1 MVPTNRDPD
10 LVGTATSEWKPVK
23 LSEVHKGLT
32 TLWNET
38 GGKTATR
45 VCTTNLIVRLDDKSG
60 LDEAIE
66 AARIASE
73 EHPLR
78 AIFLLAEPEAE
89 EHETQG
95 RVSGYCRRSDSG
107 DVHICCEQIVL
118 TAKGRAVER
127 LPSSVAALLV
137 PDLPVVLWWMGVP
150 SLGEE
155 LMYRLLEMSDRLI
168 LDSLEFN
175 DIPAIHESAVG
186 NPQVGF
192 GDLNWIRITQW
203 REIMAEIFDD
213 PRFLPYLSQIGNLDA
228 RYANGNASQ
237 ATLYAAWF
245 LSRTGQ
251 TGPTRQ
257 TNVSIEALEGIPTE
271 RCSLVA
277 VNLES
282 LDRKAFF
289 SLAINPKREIEV
301 IVEVEGEP
309 ALYRTS
315 PAESLPLGKLLAA
328 EIEEGPDAFYREA
341 LMATEWQMANG

>member
-1 MVPTNRDPD
+1 MP
-10 LVGTATSEWKPVK
+10 AISEWKPVK
-23 LSEVHKGLT
+23 LSEIHTGLT

-45 VCTTNLIVRLDDKSG
+45 VCTTNLIVCLDDKSR

-95 RVSGYCRRSDSG
+95 QVSGYCRRSDSG

-150 SLGEE
+150 SLGEGP
-155 LMYRLLEMSDRLI
+155 MNRLLEMSDRLI

-175 DIPAIHESAVG
+175 DIPAIHESAAG

-203 REIMAEIFDD
+203 REMMAEIFDD
-213 PRFLPYLSQIGNLDA
+213 PRFLPYLSQIGNLDV
-228 RYANGNASQ
+228 RYAADGSPNSSQ
-237 ATLYAAWF
+237 AVLYAGWF
-245 LSRTGQ
+245 ISRTSQTSPTGQ
-251 TGPTRQ
+251 TIKA
-257 TNVSIEALEGIPTE
+257 SIEALEGVPTE
-271 RCSLVA
+271 RCNLAA

-309 ALYRTS
+309 AFYRTS

-328 EIEEGPDAFYREA
+328 EIEEGPDAIYHDA
-341 LMATEWQMANG
+341 LIAGAKLAERPK